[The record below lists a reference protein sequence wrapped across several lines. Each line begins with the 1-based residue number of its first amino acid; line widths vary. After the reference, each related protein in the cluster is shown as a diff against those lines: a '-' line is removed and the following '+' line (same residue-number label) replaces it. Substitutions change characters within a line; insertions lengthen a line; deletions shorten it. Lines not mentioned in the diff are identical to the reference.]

1 MQKIFLFFIA
11 ASFTFGCSNNQPQG
25 NASPVDAKTFSKK
38 IAHTP
43 NAQILDVR
51 TPEEFDKGHLEN
63 AININWNSSD
73 FFQNLSEIKKSRPV
87 FVYCLG
93 GGRSAAAV
101 AKLREEGFKKVY
113 DMKGGFMAW
122 NAAGLP
128 STTQKTLKTKGLS
141 LIEYG
146 NLMKDSSKL
155 VLVDFYADWCGPC
168 KKMAPF
174 IKKIAQ
180 EKNQILTLVKI
191 NVDDNMELC
200 TQLGIEAIPVLK
212 LYKNKMVVWQ
222 SEGYINENMLRESI
236 EKAQQ

>member
-1 MQKIFLFFIA
+1 
-11 ASFTFGCSNNQPQG
+11 
-25 NASPVDAKTFSKK
+25 
-38 IAHTP
+38 
-43 NAQILDVR
+43 
-51 TPEEFDKGHLEN
+51 
-63 AININWNSSD
+63 
-73 FFQNLSEIKKSRPV
+73 
-87 FVYCLG
+87 
-93 GGRSAAAV
+93 
-101 AKLREEGFKKVY
+101 
-113 DMKGGFMAW
+113 MKGGFMAW
-122 NAAGLP
+122 NAAGLR

-236 EKAQQ
+236 EKARQ

>member
-1 MQKIFLFFIA
+1 MQKICLFFIVA
-11 ASFTFGCSNNQPQG
+11 CITFGCSNNQPQG
-25 NASPVDAKTFSKK
+25 NSSPIDAKTFSNK
-38 IAHTP
+38 ITHVP

-73 FFQNLSEIKKSRPV
+73 FVQNLSEIKKSKPV

-93 GGRSAAAV
+93 GSRSAAAV
-101 AKLREEGFKKVY
+101 AKLKEEGFIKVY

-128 STTQKTLKTKGLS
+128 STTQKNLKNKGLS
-141 LIEYG
+141 FIEYN
-146 NLMKDSSKL
+146 NLINDSSKL

-174 IKKIAQ
+174 IKKIAE
-180 EKNQILTLVKI
+180 EKNQMLTLVKI
-191 NVDDNMELC
+191 NVDDNKELC
-200 TQLGIEAIPVLK
+200 MQLGIEAIPVLRI
-212 LYKNKMVVWQ
+212 YKNKLIVWQ
-222 SEGYINENMLRESI
+222 NEGYINENTLRESI
-236 EKAQQ
+236 EKAL